1 MLDFEFVKRDTT
13 VMAKRVVLDKY
24 RVEISYQPDGS
35 YLAVCPDVIGVY
47 AEGKTY
53 LDAMLN
59 VEDVLRV
66 SLELLAQ
73 PQQATNPRQK
83 FLLEIP
89 NPLQFGLTA

>member
-1 MLDFEFVKRDTT
+1 
-13 VMAKRVVLDKY
+13 MAKGIVLVKY
-24 RVEISYQPDGS
+24 RVEISRQPDGS
-35 YLAVCPDVIGVY
+35 YLAVCSDVLGVY

-73 PQQATNPRQK
+73 PQQTINPRQK
-83 FLLEIP
+83 FFLEIP
-89 NPLQFGLTA
+89 NPLNLGLTA